1 MRVDINMQG
10 YRHQPGDYV
19 RISGEGAFLII
30 KMEDRYGLLELSTG
44 ECRKSA
50 KSIEE
55 LLDGYRLMHT
65 IAGDRLVLKMER

>member
-10 YRHQPGDYV
+10 YKHQQGDYV

-30 KMEDRYGLLELSTG
+30 KIEDRYGLLELSTG

-55 LLDGYRLMHT
+55 LLEGYRLMHT
-65 IAGDRLVLKMER
+65 IASDRLVLKMER